1 MADDETK
8 SDKPSSQ
15 RRRPAT
21 TIDVSAVE
29 VSAPEAAT
37 ASHAEAES
45 SDTATATSAPPPASS
60 SQPGKILPLLYG
72 ALAGGIVVLITGA
85 GLWLLGLLPTS
96 KVDTSELSTR
106 LAKVESLAARSP
118 APPAQAKIP
127 DDVAARLAKVE
138 AAVSNPARAGNDAG
152 NAARIGAVEAAVKAL
167 TNSTANFNS
176 RNDEHAAA
184 LRELRSNVEAVH
196 KAVADLRQSTERQR
210 DGVTDKAELNR
221 ATARID
227 ALETTARNIQQ
238 SANSKDEAAERA
250 VKRALLA
257 SALRERVLTHA
268 PFANELSAIKAL
280 GGDTAALSPLEP
292 FAARGL
298 PSAETLGKE
307 LVTLLPKIT
316 PPRDTPRSD
325 SFLDRLQAHASHLI
339 RIRPVGDAA
348 GDDAATIL
356 GRVEHKAKQGDIDGV
371 LADLLRLPPETR
383 APANEWIARAQAR
396 QAAVAAVRDFE
407 SKALAAVAQ
416 SVPQR

>member
-37 ASHAEAES
+37 ASHAEAGES

-167 TNSTANFNS
+167 T
-176 RNDEHAAA
+176 
-184 LRELRSNVEAVH
+184 
-196 KAVADLRQSTERQR
+196 
-210 DGVTDKAELNR
+210 
-221 ATARID
+221 
-227 ALETTARNIQQ
+227 
-238 SANSKDEAAERA
+238 
-250 VKRALLA
+250 
-257 SALRERVLTHA
+257 
-268 PFANELSAIKAL
+268 
-280 GGDTAALSPLEP
+280 
-292 FAARGL
+292 
-298 PSAETLGKE
+298 
-307 LVTLLPKIT
+307 
-316 PPRDTPRSD
+316 
-325 SFLDRLQAHASHLI
+325 
-339 RIRPVGDAA
+339 
-348 GDDAATIL
+348 
-356 GRVEHKAKQGDIDGV
+356 
-371 LADLLRLPPETR
+371 
-383 APANEWIARAQAR
+383 
-396 QAAVAAVRDFE
+396 
-407 SKALAAVAQ
+407 
-416 SVPQR
+416 